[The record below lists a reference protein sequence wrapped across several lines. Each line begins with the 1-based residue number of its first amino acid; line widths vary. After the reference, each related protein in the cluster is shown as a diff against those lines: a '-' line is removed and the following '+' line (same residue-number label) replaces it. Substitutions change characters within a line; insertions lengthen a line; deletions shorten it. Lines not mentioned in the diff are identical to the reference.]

1 MPAIKFDTALLKTKQ
16 QKGFTLLELMIA
28 IILGLITVA
37 AATTLYIT
45 TIQGSTV
52 LARSAR
58 LNNEL
63 SMILQTMT
71 NDLRRAGYWG
81 GATAGVDPSL
91 NPHIN
96 NADIAI
102 IDNTG
107 TAVPVSDCIVYS
119 YDSIGDAA
127 STASATE
134 LFGFRLYNGA
144 IEIRTAATTFSSCND
159 ADGIWVP
166 MTLLSSG
173 ESLTITDLAFSF
185 EAMAASGSYPSQA
198 GTSNCDNIDDGVT
211 APDPTVDCSGGVA
224 VAPTS
229 GQEIAARRVV
239 NIRLTGQSSIDADI
253 QKVVGTS
260 VVVANDLVRVLP

>member
-1 MPAIKFDTALLKTKQ
+1 MPAIKFDKAFRKTKQ

-58 LNNEL
+58 LNNDL

-81 GATAGVDPSL
+81 GATADVDPSL
-91 NPHIN
+91 NPHITD
-96 NADIAI
+96 ADIAI
-102 IDNTG
+102 PT
-107 TAVPVSDCIVYS
+107 SDCIVYS
-119 YDSIGDAA
+119 YDALEDAT
-127 STASATE
+127 STAAATE
-134 LFGFRLYNGA
+134 LFGFRLSNGA

-159 ADGIWVP
+159 ADGTWVP

-173 ESLTITDLAFSF
+173 ESLTITDLEFSF
-185 EAMAASGSYPSQA
+185 EAMAASGSYPSLA
-198 GTSNCDNIDDGVT
+198 GTSNCDNIDDSVT
-211 APDPTVDCSGGVA
+211 APDPSADCLGGVA
-224 VAPTS
+224 TAPTS
-229 GQEIAARRVV
+229 GQEIAVRRVV
-239 NIRLTGQSSIDADI
+239 NIRLTGQSSIDDDI